1 MDKRKNNGGHATNG
15 GRKSKAEEQGLIE
28 KLTPLEPMAFKALTD
43 AIKDGKDWA
52 VKLFFQYKFGMPKQT
67 IDNKVEVSNF
77 DIKDVIKFDN
87 AK

>member
-1 MDKRKNNGGHATNG
+1 MESKQGGAREG
-15 GRKSKAEEQGLIE
+15 AGRKSKAEEQGLIE

-43 AIKDGKDWA
+43 AINDGKDWA

-87 AK
+87 TK

>member
-1 MDKRKNNGGHATNG
+1 MESKQGGAREG
-15 GRKSKAEEQGLIE
+15 AGRKSKAEEQGLIE
-28 KLTPLEPMAFKALTD
+28 KLTPLEPMAFKALTE
-43 AIKDGKDWA
+43 AINDGKDWA

-87 AK
+87 LK

>member
-1 MDKRKNNGGHATNG
+1 MEKTKGGAREG
-15 GRKSKAEEQGLIE
+15 AGRKSKAEEQGLIE

-43 AIKDGKDWA
+43 AINEGKDWA

-87 AK
+87 SK